1 MGHLRRGHHILL
13 LGSPRPAMAA
23 TTVSVLGGVSTH
35 HMAAASLDSE
45 QRASTSEHSVTI
57 LMDVV
62 IARAQM
68 PAALAT
74 ARGEGSGEEA
84 QGGDCERAASET
96 ALWWVA

>member
-1 MGHLRRGHHILL
+1 
-13 LGSPRPAMAA
+13 
-23 TTVSVLGGVSTH
+23 
-35 HMAAASLDSE
+35 
-45 QRASTSEHSVTI
+45 
-57 LMDVV
+57 MDVV
-62 IARAQM
+62 VAGAQM